1 MPVAA
6 PTRVPTNKPIPA
18 PTRVPTG
25 KPIVTPTA
33 KPVTRAP
40 TAKRPSAKP
49 TRKPSMRPSFKPSRR
64 PTRRPTQKPSMT
76 PKSPTRKPSFKPTL
90 HPTTWWQRHPIC
102 RISQQFYGVTIFGY
116 QQNPEGYNSVILAT
130 IVASIKGINVDN
142 IVDPEV
148 YDLNNDDDNLRLSAT
163 QPAPQG
169 FTVEYT
175 IAVDPDSPMTYDEV
189 ATQIVESV
197 DSNQFNT
204 MMHQYA
210 HEQNITQLEFA
221 SSPSVETEDDS
232 QISSPRGSGD

>member
-1 MPVAA
+1 
-6 PTRVPTNKPIPA
+6 
-18 PTRVPTG
+18 
-25 KPIVTPTA
+25 
-33 KPVTRAP
+33 
-40 TAKRPSAKP
+40 
-49 TRKPSMRPSFKPSRR
+49 
-64 PTRRPTQKPSMT
+64 
-76 PKSPTRKPSFKPTL
+76 
-90 HPTTWWQRHPIC
+90 
-102 RISQQFYGVTIFGY
+102 VTIYGY

-130 IVASIKGINVDN
+130 IVASIKGISVDN

-163 QPAPQG
+163 QPAPPG

-175 IAVDPDSPMTYDEV
+175 IAVDPDSTMTYDEV

-232 QISSPRGSGD
+232 QISSPRGSGDALKEDSIVGIAVGLCAALLLAAYFARQYVLRRTASRSNSVEMTAAKSPLSAVTAHTADHEEGWTSNPLSSSHGPNISAPQAPSSTTTMPASTTVSVAQPFDGSEA